1 MPGVTGCSLISP
13 AVRNFFHS
21 SSAQDG
27 TAPKIGQKDACKDF
41 YITALLVKLIFL
53 PNFPLRRN
61 SVKLIGVSGKEI
73 AEGRISAG
81 SNRHVTWKPKDE
93 GVP

>member
-1 MPGVTGCSLISP
+1 MPDVTGCSLIFP
-13 AVRNFFHS
+13 AVRNFS
-21 SSAQDG
+21 CPSSAQEG
-27 TAPKIGQKDACKDF
+27 TAPGTWQKDACKDF

-73 AEGRISAG
+73 AKGRNSAG
-81 SNRHVTWKPKDE
+81 SNRHVT
-93 GVP
+93 